1 MERKN
6 SEFML
11 WIVICTIIGLFI
23 WQMPNIERLIFGRAK
38 KDKTKTEEKAEEKK
52 DEIVK
57 SGRITCGMTGNNEET
72 VEYQISYTDSKLTK
86 VTEIISAVYET
97 NSDEYKKALEI
108 CNNTESKYA
117 NHDGFTATCTNDY
130 SVFETKRIYDL
141 KKFKEFTID
150 NNNETEI
157 VSIDVRYNEDIDS
170 VIKKYQE
177 KGATCK

>member
-6 SEFML
+6 NEFIL
-11 WIVICTIIGLFI
+11 WIAICAIIGLFI

-38 KDKTKTEEKAEEKK
+38 KDKTEVKKEETKEET
-52 DEIVK
+52 IK
-57 SGRITCGMTGNNEET
+57 SGRITCGMTGDNEET
-72 VEYQISYTDSKLTK
+72 IEYQIAYTDSKLTK
-86 VTEIISAVYET
+86 VTEIITAVYET
-97 NSDEYKKALEI
+97 NSEEYKKALEI

-130 SVFETKRIYDL
+130 SVFETKRVYDL
-141 KKFKEFTID
+141 KSFKEFTI
-150 NNNETEI
+150 NNETETETI
-157 VSIDVRYNEDIDS
+157 SIDVRYNEDINS